1 MLDKL
6 TRHTVQALLGAGLAH
21 LEIAQHCHLSE
32 SSVQRIGKEEPVTDV
47 DDNAEVRRRGIGRPS
62 KTAALRDLVRKL
74 LDDEP
79 SLMSLEI
86 LRRSREKGYT
96 GQKSALYALVSELRP
111 KGVALEMRFDGLPGE
126 FSQHDFGEVIVR
138 YLDGS
143 SERVH
148 FFASRMKYSRATQ
161 VSIVPNQQAETLVR
175 SLLDHFV
182 AFGGVPL
189 MAVFDRP
196 KTVALKWSEDGK
208 VTEWNPT
215 FAQAALDIGFG
226 AEVCWPHAP
235 RQKGSVENLVK
246 WVKGSFF
253 KQRRF
258 QDRADLQQQLA
269 EWLHEVNE
277 VRPSRATDV
286 VPAVRLAEERKRLR
300 PPRVNADELALRIAT
315 SVGPT
320 GYVLYDRQP
329 YSMPP
334 LAAGLPATVY
344 LHRNRVRI
352 VAGRYQAIHER
363 RFGKPLQPATLPE
376 HRSSQLAAI
385 HGKRG
390 QRYLKRQHLL
400 DTGEAAAAFLTEL
413 TFRDPNGWIREVDR
427 LHVLLQHHGPQ
438 AMDRA
443 FRVSIDVARYEVDY
457 VQRCLGPYQLSLLKT
472 TEAA

>member
-1 MLDKL
+1 
-6 TRHTVQALLGAGLAH
+6 
-21 LEIAQHCHLSE
+21 
-32 SSVQRIGKEEPVTDV
+32 
-47 DDNAEVRRRGIGRPS
+47 
-62 KTAALRDLVRKL
+62 
-74 LDDEP
+74 
-79 SLMSLEI
+79 
-86 LRRSREKGYT
+86 
-96 GQKSALYALVSELRP
+96 
-111 KGVALEMRFDGLPGE
+111 MRFEGLPGE

-143 SERVH
+143 TERVH

-161 VSIVPNQQAETLVR
+161 VSLVPNQQAETLVR

-196 KTVALKWSEDGK
+196 KTVAIKWTEDGK
-208 VTEWNPT
+208 VTEWNPV
-215 FAQAALDIGFG
+215 FAQAALDIGFLPE
-226 AEVCWPHAP
+226 ACWPYAP
-235 RQKGSVENLVK
+235 WQKGSVENLVK

-258 QDRADLQQQLA
+258 RDRADLLEQLA

-277 VRPSRATDV
+277 VRPSRATDI

-300 PPRVNADELALRIAT
+300 PPRVNAEELALRIAA

-320 GYVLYDRQP
+320 GYVVHEGHP

-334 LAAGLPATVY
+334 PASGLPATLYV
-344 LHRNRVRI
+344 HRDRVRI
-352 VAGRYQAIHER
+352 VAGHHEATHQR
-363 RFGKPLQPATLPE
+363 RFGEPTTPSTLPE
-376 HRSSQLAAI
+376 HRSGQLAAI

-400 DTGEAAAAFLTEL
+400 DTGDAAVAFLTEL
-413 TFRDPNGWIREVDR
+413 TFRDPSGWIREVDR
-427 LHVLLQHHGPQ
+427 LHILLQRHGPETM
-438 AMDRA
+438 ARA
-443 FRVSIDVARYEVDY
+443 FRAAVDVNRCDVAY
-457 VQRCLGPYQLSLLKT
+457 VERCLGPVQLSLLKT